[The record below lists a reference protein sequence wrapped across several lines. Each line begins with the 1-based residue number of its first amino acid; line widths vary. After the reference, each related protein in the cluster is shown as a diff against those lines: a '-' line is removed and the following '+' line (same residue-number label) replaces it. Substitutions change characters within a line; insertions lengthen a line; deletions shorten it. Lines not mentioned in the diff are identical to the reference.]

1 MRTNHIIFSGLGTFL
16 GLVGLVSAAVPLY
29 GQCGG
34 IGYAGETT
42 CVAGAVCVYSND
54 YYSQCLAVSATGFEP
69 ESKLILVKG
78 TATIT
83 ATTKGITT
91 SKTTASTTTTT
102 SKTTTSTASA
112 PSGSIP
118 AGAITVGSGG
128 KYSTIAAALKDT
140 SSNVYY
146 IYAGTYKEQI
156 LISRA
161 NVKIYGQ
168 TSSALDYTAN
178 TVTITNNIPASQ
190 AGSNDASGTVR
201 VSATGVSLYNLN
213 IANTYGKPVDQSQAI
228 ALSVQA
234 GTFGAYA
241 CKLTGYQDTL
251 LANKGTQFY
260 GRTYINGATD
270 FNYLLEV
277 CYTDIFCT
285 VGMEA
290 SIWITKSTIETIASG
305 YITASGRSTADAN
318 YYVIDNSTIYA
329 EPLVSKIKGS
339 NVVAAGW
346 KVWSTDDP
354 RTGHVYYGEYANTG
368 SGAWQSGRVS
378 FATKMTAGVSIT
390 TVLGSTSWIDPAY
403 M

>member
-1 MRTNHIIFSGLGTFL
+1 MLTFL
-16 GLVGLVSAAVPLY
+16 
-29 GQCGG
+29 
-34 IGYAGETT
+34 TKT
-42 CVAGAVCVYSND
+42 CVYSND
-54 YYSQCLAVSATGFEP
+54 YYSQCLA
-69 ESKLILVKG
+69 G
-78 TATIT
+78 TAAPT
-83 ATTKGITT
+83 TTK
-91 SKTTASTTTTT
+91 ATTTTIT
-102 SKTTTSTASA
+102 PATSTSAAST
-112 PSGSIP
+112 PSSSIP

-168 TSSALDYTAN
+168 TSNKLDYTAN

-190 AGSNDASGTVR
+190 AGGNDASGTVR

-241 CKLTGYQDTL
+241 CKITGYQDTL
-251 LANKGTQFY
+251 LANKGTQSY
-260 GRTYINGATD
+260 GRSYISGATD
-270 FNYLLEV
+270 FV
-277 CYTDIFCT
+277 I
-285 VGMEA
+285 GQQA

-305 YITASGRSTADAN
+305 YITASGRNSDDSN
-318 YYVIDNSTIYA
+318 YYVIDSSTIKGTGSCYLGRPWREYA
-329 EPLVSKIKGS
+329 RVIVQNSSIGS
-339 NVVAAGW
+339 NIVAAGW
-346 KVWSTDDP
+346 KVWSDSDT
-354 RTGHVYYGEYANTG
+354 RTAHVYCGEYANTG
-368 SGAWQSGRVS
+368 SGAWRSGRVS
-378 FATKMTAGVSIT
+378 FATKMTSGVSIA
-390 TVLGSTSWIDPAY
+390 TVLGSTSWIDSAY

>member
-1 MRTNHIIFSGLGTFL
+1 
-16 GLVGLVSAAVPLY
+16 LVGLVSAAVPLY

-34 IGYAGETT
+34 IGYTGETT

-54 YYSQCLAVSATGFEP
+54 YYSQCLA
-69 ESKLILVKG
+69 G
-78 TATIT
+78 TVTT
-83 ATTKGITT
+83 TVTTKSTTT
-91 SKTTASTTTTT
+91 SRTTASAATTT

-168 TSSALDYTAN
+168 TPSALDYTAN

-201 VSATGVSLYNLN
+201 VSATGVRHVFLVFKTIWSDNLMSLDMRQL
-213 IANTYGKPVDQSQAI
+213 VQSQLTSSKPDLREHNFTV
-228 ALSVQA
+228 ALTSMELRTLYVC
-234 GTFGAYA
+234 T
-241 CKLTGYQDTL
+241 DTPEL
-251 LANKGTQFY
+251 FV
-260 GRTYINGATD
+260 
-270 FNYLLEV
+270 E
-277 CYTDIFCT
+277 

-318 YYVIDNSTIYA
+318 YYVIDNSTIKGMGSCYLGRPWREYA
-329 EPLVSKIKGS
+329 RVVVQNTNIGS

-368 SGAWQSGRVS
+368 
-378 FATKMTAGVSIT
+378 
-390 TVLGSTSWIDPAY
+390 
-403 M
+403 